1 MEKRIG
7 NRMDWYDL
15 DEVLAAADMQE
26 VARRL
31 GMEVEKR
38 GANLVAL
45 CPFHEDTRPSL
56 VLYPREAGRH
66 SHYHCFSCHEHGYA
80 VDLVKRVQGLDF
92 RPAVEWLARSLG
104 VTPRQGLVGRGV
116 MREAPREDALAF
128 AQRVFEERHDESEF
142 AKWCAARHF
151 DGDFAY
157 GFGLRCLPA
166 GSALVHALR
175 SETFGR
181 RQELIDGL
189 LSIGLLLRLRPERK
203 NDLQTSLDLSE
214 EFRDYFHDGRV
225 LIPIRGDRNRLVGF
239 AGRYR
244 PKPVS
249 EADPSSNSAAK
260 YLLTPGFRKAE
271 VLFNADRARAALH
284 TLVKAGES
292 RPMLYVVEGFL
303 DAVRLQSLGLPVVAV
318 MGSTLS
324 DSQRKGLINLVEEIN
339 LPGDTHL
346 GLRLFFDRDAA
357 GFDGANRAVRQLIG
371 HSGVEVEWVGFAAED
386 HAVSGKDPDEI
397 LALASQSSA
406 EAILEQHSLPAVGI
420 LLAASLGY
428 KDATPL
434 VSDDLWRA
442 ISHYPRERA
451 LLQTARA
458 LRALSGAAANWEQRL
473 EELAEPRPQWAT
485 ALLPLLRP
493 HLKGATG
500 QVAATV
506 PAVLSNQ
513 EARLNH
519 ARMLAEHGSRRGELP
534 CDDETWRVLDRNAQI
549 FNSLALDRLR
559 QETWRPAAACDA
571 VHLPRKLSGDEK
583 MLGDPR
589 RKVMPHP
596 ADLHLQQF
604 LMNELLTERRDFA
617 HEGPRA
623 FSDCIPAVRWYGTE
637 KEVRVTGYFSPR
649 EFDPSIDEDERG
661 PHDEATLSFAYQI
674 DMDVLEGRHKPSDQ
688 GMFRPYIECWRDY
701 MGSLDRQAKAIG
713 EHVYVLRL
721 DAKRYYDEIQRY
733 VVRDRLLAS
742 IEQALTVSGAEDFAD
757 LLQLPHHDAGLTAER
772 LVDLLCGSL
781 YEHDYRDPDDGG
793 ERHSAPVK
801 GIPQGPVISAWIGTI
816 VMFPLDAAAR
826 AFMRETGQRNPS
838 DADKPRAGYARYVDD
853 IILLADSEA
862 RLNALREAV
871 QNAASRLDL
880 TLVRK
885 GDAVAPG
892 TPEDV
897 MQQLNSGRIL
907 APSVPAW
914 EPPMI
919 GDGETGWGMSG
930 DDSSA
935 IDRQSALHL
944 LRHPSLLD
952 EPSIVHQKVHEAM
965 QAPDLRP
972 SDLGKCARAVW
983 WQVATQ
989 AAERSG
995 PITSETWP
1003 ELWRAFRQRWV
1014 EVSTGHA
1021 WAAAYGREGYDVLF
1035 AIEGLDMLMDW
1046 SPSMQKGRTKEWI
1059 KQHGRSLDSLAAA
1072 ILQKEDLLQGVSLKR
1087 NRAHIQ
1093 SRVRK
1098 VQWKALQRV
1107 PAAKAPLHVESQRSA
1122 APTLTHWLCLAA
1134 MLLNR
1139 YDANRDGQSHPLDQ
1153 LPSRFEP
1160 NDSVGPDAIK
1170 TACAYIQAPAIGGE
1184 PGVER
1189 VDAEASKIA
1198 LQFLVANTAGPPRH
1212 SRWEILRRYSD
1223 LIGNGIL
1230 QSRSIIILPPVPVAD
1245 AGMLGYVQEV
1255 DGSGVKLYAFESS
1268 RDARLPSHFVGAT
1281 MTDVGP
1287 QGVPSLAF
1295 NWKGPQEL
1303 AHGLQRF
1310 DGDQSLRI
1318 VFKSLEPANRARFA
1332 ADLFE
1337 TLHVIQQADAGEGK
1351 EWVVIMAHV
1360 AHEPVASSVKEVGAC
1375 KLYLVS
1381 VPLESANLG
1390 VSAWVRDG
1398 RGGLR
1403 SVSVPGGQYTKLW
1416 RLGCAVSDALEM
1428 GFDLPD
1434 NETSTEADEAALA
1447 HPNQIQDYVLRQQ
1460 LSKLRGT
1467 LIADAQVQGEESD
1480 GLPRTVRRSLEI
1492 LRRFDPALDPAA
1504 QVKLVLYTEAE
1515 TNSMAMRLQHK
1526 GASDLR
1532 DRLHLLPALV
1542 LQRLPLSVLEWLP
1555 LPHDV
1560 RGEPLR
1566 TDLALILALAQLIG
1580 ADHQRHSDDQ
1590 SNHREHFG
1598 SAHALHIGLALAA
1611 TGSALRGLVA
1621 SAWGAARHRDPAQLS
1636 ATLPI
1641 PPGWNS
1647 PDAGRQDPQMDY
1659 ETACKFLRDDNW
1671 AGARDATP
1679 WQWMLALLGI
1689 LDSVAPQVLDGSK
1702 ENPLHAVYEQL
1713 RLWQSAPG
1721 ESIENQQWAWPYD
1734 DLPTYKVVDWN
1745 SLMTALPS
1753 ATSYVD
1759 RRLGMVVRQIEAPA
1773 YRRHRDD
1780 SAFTDADSQQWI
1792 LAKLQ
1797 YSGLGSNGSVARVQR
1812 GRSRF
1817 ATWTEVRR
1825 RSDNELLSVHTL
1837 DDKVGRW
1844 WSIESAAE
1852 QAITN
1857 APFDVDPTALAE
1869 MPENRAD
1876 AAAVPPAQVESTA
1889 AESVSEERATRES
1902 VGDERL
1908 IAEPTVE
1915 PYQAEPDTAEPVTAE
1930 PATAAP
1936 GRSEPSVA
1944 GLPSTKPTTSAPD
1957 ITTVLGTQSA
1967 GSESVEPGI
1976 IWEASKVS
1984 QAPVGATQAAALDW
1998 DATRHAARESQRS
2011 SWSTRGEARSQSHMR
2026 VALLQWRIEESY
2038 SHPIAEVG
2046 LCGLG
2051 VPELERSNLLKE
2063 LDGDGVL
2070 ARAYE
2075 AAARGK
2081 EHGWPEGDL
2090 ASVLSWPE
2098 HRRRRF
2104 LKRALDACQALKVD
2118 LLVLPEVSVRRDTI
2132 EWLEDELS
2140 RQYPDIAVLA
2150 GTYRHFGRSIPDRVD
2165 SKEGIADIH
2174 PLMAPLT
2181 LLWRPDDALSKTLFG
2196 DDSARRTMRFVRGK
2210 KYRAVAANEV
2220 FRPDWR
2226 ALQPLFGIDQL
2237 LDQLGNIPNER
2248 VRGIVKAVWE
2258 KMPSLRYCMELVC
2271 SELFLLTSPANRGPL
2286 RKEVGAM
2293 ASRFAGFGAAE
2304 ALAMVD
2310 DDIKKLGE
2318 FLSVEQTHSVSR
2330 RTILLVPAATSRSN
2344 DYWHAGQASVL
2355 ASGTATVFCNA
2366 AKSAFSCGGS
2376 CFIGIDSAT
2385 KPNGASAGLIETL
2398 TPYHGWRKGI
2408 LSAKADGA
2416 LSEDD
2421 QAMVVVDLDPVHV
2434 VSGRPRPQLLPEPM
2448 VLVAYLPVVELLDPN
2463 ANRRNMHSA
2472 LVKDAASHFKKSSRD
2487 EDIQNALGKVGTAPK
2502 QRKTP
2507 DSLWRAF
2514 GELLKASKPRLD
2526 VSRLDVFAKHFAD
2539 DKAIRERLLAWE
2551 RDREQQP
2558 HAKNGRLSLEPAW
2571 LDFLEVDLTLQN
2583 DEELPTIKVP
2593 PWQSDGLSRSGGLGE
2608 T

>member
-1 MEKRIG
+1 
-7 NRMDWYDL
+7 MDWYDL
-15 DEVLAAADMQE
+15 DEVLAAADVPE

-80 VDLVKRVQGLDF
+80 VDLVKKVQGLEF
-92 RPAVEWLARSLG
+92 RPAVEWLARSVG
-104 VTPRQGLVGRGV
+104 VTPRPGLVGRGV
-116 MREAPREDALAF
+116 TRQAPREDALTF

-142 AKWCAARHF
+142 VEWCAARHF
-151 DGDFAY
+151 DRDFAY
-157 GFGLRCLPA
+157 DFGLRCLPA
-166 GSALVHALR
+166 GSSLVRALR
-175 SETFGR
+175 GETFGR

-189 LSIGLLLRLRPERK
+189 LSVGLLLRLRPERK
-203 NDLQTSLDLSE
+203 IDLQTSLDLSE

-225 LIPIRGDRNRLVGF
+225 LIPIRADRNRLVGF

-244 PKPVS
+244 PSPVPGGS
-249 EADPSSNSAAK
+249 ASSNVAAK

-271 VLFNADRARAALH
+271 VLFNADLARAALH

-318 MGSTLS
+318 MGSSLS
-324 DSQRKGLINLVEEIN
+324 ESQRKGLIDLVDGVN
-339 LPGDTHL
+339 LPEDTHL
-346 GLRLFFDRDAA
+346 SLRLFFDRDAA

-371 HSGVEVEWVGFAAED
+371 HSGVETMWVGFAAGD
-386 HAVSGKDPDEI
+386 HTASGKDPDEI
-397 LALASQSSA
+397 LALADQFSA
-406 EAILEQHSLPAVGI
+406 EAILKQHSLPAVGI

-434 VSDDLWRA
+434 VSDELWRA

-451 LLQTARA
+451 LLQAARA
-458 LRALSGAAANWEQRL
+458 LRALSGGAANWEQRL
-473 EELAEPRPQWAT
+473 EGLAEPRPQWAE

-493 HLKGATG
+493 HLKNASG

-506 PAVLSNQ
+506 PAVLLNQ

-534 CDDETWRVLDRNAQI
+534 CDDESWRVLDRNAQI
-549 FNSLALDRLR
+549 FNLLALDRL
-559 QETWRPAAACDA
+559 QQQTWRPAAACDA
-571 VHLPRKLSGDEK
+571 VHLPRKLSSDET

-604 LMNELLTERRDFA
+604 LMNELLTERHDFA

-637 KEVRVTGYFSPR
+637 KEIRVTGYFSAR
-649 EFDPSIDEDERG
+649 EFDPAIDEDGRG
-661 PHDEATLSFAYQI
+661 PHDEATLSFAYQV
-674 DMDVLEGRHKPSDQ
+674 DMDVLEGRHKPTDQ

-713 EHVYVLRL
+713 EHVHVLRL

-757 LLQLPHHDAGLTAER
+757 ILQLPHPDAGVTAER

-781 YEHDYRDPDDGG
+781 FEHDYRDPDDGG
-793 ERHSAPVK
+793 ERHSAHVK

-816 VMFPLDAAAR
+816 AMFPLDAAAR
-826 AFMRETGQRNPS
+826 AFMRQPSQRNPN
-838 DADKPRAGYARYVDD
+838 DVDRPRVGYARYVDD
-853 IILLADSEA
+853 IVLLADSEA

-892 TPEDV
+892 TPQDV

-919 GDGETGWGMSG
+919 GDGETGWGMNG

-952 EPSIVHQKVHEAM
+952 DPSTVHQKVHEAM

-972 SDLGKCARAVW
+972 GDLGKCARALW
-983 WQVATQ
+983 WQVAAQ
-989 AAERSG
+989 AAERSE
-995 PITSETWP
+995 PVTPETWP
-1003 ELWRAFRQRWV
+1003 RLWHVFRQWWE
-1014 EVSTGHA
+1014 EVCTGHA
-1021 WAAAYGREGYDVLF
+1021 WAALYGREGYDVLF
-1035 AIEGLDMLMDW
+1035 AVEGLDMLMDW
-1046 SPSMQKGRTKEWI
+1046 SPSMQQGRTKEWI

-1072 ILQKEDLLQGVSLKR
+1072 ILQKEDLLQGVPLKR

-1107 PAAKAPLHVESQRSA
+1107 PAAKAPLHVESQRSV

-1139 YDANRDGQSHPLDQ
+1139 YDTNRDGQSHPLDQ
-1153 LPSRFEP
+1153 LPSRFQP

-1184 PGVER
+1184 LVVER
-1189 VDAEASKIA
+1189 VDADASKIA

-1223 LIGNGIL
+1223 LVGNGII
-1230 QSRSIIILPPVPVAD
+1230 QSRSIFVLPPVPVVD
-1245 AGMLGYVQEV
+1245 AGMLAYVEGD
-1255 DGSGVKLYAFESS
+1255 DGSSVKLYAFESS
-1268 RDARLPSHFVGAT
+1268 RDARLPSHFAGAT
-1281 MTDVGP
+1281 MADVGP
-1287 QGVPSLAF
+1287 QGVPPLTF
-1295 NWKGPQEL
+1295 NWKEPQEL

-1310 DGDQSLRI
+1310 GGDQSLRI
-1318 VFKSLEPANRARFA
+1318 AFNSLEPANRARFA

-1337 TLHVIQQADAGEGK
+1337 TLHVIQQADADEGK

-1360 AHEPVASSVKEVGAC
+1360 AHEPVSGSVKEVGAC
-1375 KLYLVS
+1375 KWYLVS

-1403 SVSVPGGQYTKLW
+1403 SVSVPGGEYTRLW
-1416 RLGCAVSDALEM
+1416 RLGCAVSDALGM
-1428 GFDLPD
+1428 AFDLPD
-1434 NETSTEADEAALA
+1434 DETSAEADETALA

-1467 LIADAQVQGEESD
+1467 LIADAQVQREGPD

-1492 LRRFDPALDPAA
+1492 LRRFDPAHDPAA

-1515 TNSMAMRLQHK
+1515 THGMAMRLRHK

-1555 LPHDV
+1555 LPHDY

-1566 TDLALILALAQLIG
+1566 TDLALILALAKLIG
-1580 ADHQRHSDDQ
+1580 ADHAGNSGEQ
-1590 SNHREHFG
+1590 SNHGGDFG
-1598 SAHALHIGLALAA
+1598 SAHALHIGLSLAA

-1621 SAWGAARHRDPAQLS
+1621 TAWGAARHRDPAPLS
-1636 ATLPI
+1636 ASLPI

-1647 PDAGRQDPQMDY
+1647 PDAGRQDPQLDY

-1671 AGARDATP
+1671 AGAKEATP

-1689 LDSVAPQVLDGSK
+1689 LASVAPQVLDGSS
-1702 ENPLHAVYEQL
+1702 ENPLHVLYEQL

-1734 DLPTYKVVDWN
+1734 DLPTYNVVDWN
-1745 SLMTALPS
+1745 SLMTALPL
-1753 ATSYVD
+1753 ATAYVD
-1759 RRLGMVVRQIEAPA
+1759 RHLGLVVRQIEAPA

-1780 SAFTDADSQQWI
+1780 TAFTDADSQQWI

-1812 GRSRF
+1812 GRSRL

-1837 DDKVGRW
+1837 DDKLGRW
-1844 WSIESAAE
+1844 WSVESAAE
-1852 QAITN
+1852 QDDATL
-1857 APFDVDPTALAE
+1857 ATRTTEPLTAKTDVRFDVAPTAPAE
-1869 MPENRAD
+1869 FPENRAD
-1876 AAAVPPAQVESTA
+1876 AVAAQPAQAESTA
-1889 AESVSEERATRES
+1889 AESASEEPATPEPAD
-1902 VGDERL
+1902 DERS

-1915 PYQAEPDTAEPVTAE
+1915 PDTADPGTAEP
-1930 PATAAP
+1930 
-1936 GRSEPSVA
+1936 GVA
-1944 GLPSTKPTTSAPD
+1944 GLSTAESTTSAPV
-1957 ITTVLGTQSA
+1957 ITTVPGAEPA
-1967 GSESVEPGI
+1967 GAESMGAGI
-1976 IWEASKVS
+1976 TPEAPEASL
-1984 QAPVGATQAAALDW
+1984 APVGGTRNATLET
-1998 DATRHAARESQRS
+1998 DATRRTARECQHA
-2011 SWSTRGEARSQSHMR
+2011 SWSMRGEAKSESHMR

-2046 LCGLG
+2046 LAGMG
-2051 VPELERSNLLKE
+2051 MPALERNDLLKE
-2063 LDGDGVL
+2063 LDGDGTL
-2070 ARAYE
+2070 ARAHG
-2075 AAARGK
+2075 AAARAK
-2081 EHGWPEGDL
+2081 EHGWPEGDA
-2090 ASVLSWPE
+2090 ASVPSWPE

-2104 LKRALDACQALKVD
+2104 LKRALEACHDLKVE
-2118 LLVLPEVSVRRDTI
+2118 LLVLPEVSVRRETI
-2132 EWLEDELS
+2132 EWLEDEL
-2140 RQYPDIAVLA
+2140 RRHPNIAVLA
-2150 GTYRHFGRSIPDRVD
+2150 GTYRHFGRSIPDRLD
-2165 SKEGIADIH
+2165 SKEGITDIH

-2181 LLWRPDDALSKTLFG
+2181 LLWRPDQALAKTFFG
-2196 DDSARRTMRFVRGK
+2196 EESAHRTLRFVRGK
-2210 KYRAVAANEV
+2210 KYRAVAANEL

-2248 VRGIVKAVWE
+2248 IRPVVRAVAE

-2286 RKEVGAM
+2286 RKEAAAM
-2293 ASRFAGFGAAE
+2293 LNRFPDSAAGDARN
-2304 ALAMVD
+2304 MVD
-2310 DDIKKLGE
+2310 GDIISLGN
-2318 FLSVEQTHSVSR
+2318 FLSVDQAHGVSR

-2366 AKSAFSCGGS
+2366 SISAISCGGS

-2385 KPNGASAGLIETL
+2385 KQHGASAGLIETL

-2448 VLVAYLPVVELLDPN
+2448 VLVAYLPVVELLDPD
-2463 ANRRNMHSA
+2463 ANKRNMHSA
-2472 LVKDAASHFKKSSRD
+2472 LEKDSASHFKNSSRD
-2487 EDIQNALGKVGTAPK
+2487 EDIQNALGKVGTTPK
-2502 QRKTP
+2502 QRKP
-2507 DSLWRAF
+2507 SGSLWRAF
-2514 GELLKASKPRLD
+2514 GELVKASKPSLD
-2526 VSRLDVFAKHFAD
+2526 VSRLDTFAKHFAD
-2539 DKAIRERLLAWE
+2539 DKAMRERLTAWE

-2558 HAKNGRLSLEPAW
+2558 HAKNGPLGLEPAW

-2593 PWQSDGLSRSGGLGE
+2593 PWLSDGLS
-2608 T
+2608 

>member
-1 MEKRIG
+1 
-7 NRMDWYDL
+7 MDWYDL
-15 DEVLAAADMQE
+15 DEVLAAADVPE

-56 VLYPREAGRH
+56 VLYPRETGRH

-80 VDLVKRVQGLDF
+80 VDLVKRVQGLEF

-104 VTPRQGLVGRGV
+104 VTPRAGHVGRHV
-116 MREAPREDALAF
+116 TKEAPREEALTF
-128 AQRVFEERHDESEF
+128 AQRVFDERHDESKFVE
-142 AKWCAARHF
+142 WCVARHL
-151 DGDFAY
+151 DRDVAY
-157 GFGLRCLPA
+157 DFGLRCLSV
-166 GSALVHALR
+166 GSPLVRALR
-175 SETFGR
+175 DETFGH

-189 LSIGLLLRLRPERK
+189 LSVGLLLRLRPERK
-203 NDLQTSLDLSE
+203 IDFQTSLDLSE

-225 LIPIRGDRNRLVGF
+225 LIPIRTDRNRLVGF

-244 PKPVS
+244 PNPVAAGS
-249 EADPSSNSAAK
+249 VSSNVAAK

-292 RPMLYVVEGFL
+292 QPMLYVVEGFL
-303 DAVRLQSLGLPVVAV
+303 DAVRLQSLGLPVIAV
-318 MGSTLS
+318 MGSSLS
-324 DSQRKGLINLVEEIN
+324 ESQRKGLIDLVEGIN
-339 LPGDTHL
+339 LPAHTHL
-346 GLRLFFDRDAA
+346 RLRIFFDRDSA
-357 GFDGANRAVRQLIG
+357 GFDGANRAIRQLIG
-371 HSGVEVEWVGFAAED
+371 HSGLEAQWVGFAAGD
-386 HAVSGKDPDEI
+386 NIVAGKDPDEI
-397 LALASQSSA
+397 LASADLSSA
-406 EAILEQHSLPAVGI
+406 EALLDQHSLPAVGI

-451 LLQTARA
+451 LLQAART

-473 EELAEPRPQWAT
+473 QELPEPRPQWAD

-493 HLKGATG
+493 HLKSASG
-500 QVAATV
+500 QIAATV

-559 QETWRPAAACDA
+559 RETWRPAAPCDA

-604 LMNELLTERRDFA
+604 LMNELLTERHDFA

-637 KEVRVTGYFSPR
+637 KEVRVTGYFSAD
-649 EFDPSIDEDERG
+649 EFDPAIDDDERG
-661 PHDEATLSFAYQI
+661 PHDEATLSFAYQV
-674 DMDVLEGRHKPSDQ
+674 DMDVLEGRHKPTDQ

-713 EHVYVLRL
+713 EHVHVLRL

-742 IEQALTVSGAEDFAD
+742 IEQALFVSGAEDFAG
-757 LLQLPHHDAGLTAER
+757 LLQIPHPDARVTAER
-772 LVDLLCGSL
+772 LVDLLCDSL
-781 YEHDYRDPDDGG
+781 FEHDYRDPDGG
-793 ERHSAPVK
+793 AERRSTHVK

-816 VMFPLDAAAR
+816 AMFPLDAAAR
-826 AFMRETGQRNPS
+826 AFIRQPSQRNPN
-838 DADKPRAGYARYVDD
+838 DVDKPRVGYARYVDD
-853 IILLADSEA
+853 IVLLADSEA

-892 TPEDV
+892 TPQDV
-897 MQQLNSGRIL
+897 MLQLNSGRIL

-952 EPSIVHQKVHEAM
+952 EPSTVHQKVREAM

-972 SDLGKCARAVW
+972 GDLGKCARALW
-983 WQVATQ
+983 WQVAAQ
-989 AAERSG
+989 AAECPG
-995 PITSETWP
+995 PVTPETWP
-1003 ELWRAFRQRWV
+1003 RLWYAFSQRWA
-1014 EVSTGHA
+1014 EVCAGHA

-1035 AIEGLDMLMDW
+1035 AVEGLDMLMDW

-1059 KQHGRSLDSLAAA
+1059 KRHGRSLDFLAAA
-1072 ILQKEDLLQGVSLKR
+1072 ILQTEDALQGVLLKR
-1087 NRAHIQ
+1087 NRAHIE

-1098 VQWKALQRV
+1098 MQWKALQRV
-1107 PAAKAPLHVESQRSA
+1107 PSAKAPLHVESQRSV
-1122 APTLTHWLCLAA
+1122 APTLTQWLCLAA
-1134 MLLNR
+1134 ILLNR
-1139 YDANRDGQSHPLDQ
+1139 YDTNRDGESHPLDQ
-1153 LPSRFEP
+1153 LPSRFDP
-1160 NDSVGPDAIK
+1160 NDNVGPEAIK
-1170 TACAYIQAPAIGGE
+1170 TACAYIQAPAIGRKPVAE
-1184 PGVER
+1184 PF
-1189 VDAEASKIA
+1189 DAEASKIA
-1198 LQFLVANTAGPPRH
+1198 LQFLVANTAGPPRY

-1223 LIGNGIL
+1223 LIGNG
-1230 QSRSIIILPPVPVAD
+1230 SIESHSMSILPPVPVVG
-1245 AGMLGYVQEV
+1245 AGMLAYVEQR

-1268 RDARLPSHFVGAT
+1268 RDVQLPPRFAGAT
-1281 MTDVGP
+1281 MDED
-1287 QGVPSLAF
+1287 
-1295 NWKGPQEL
+1295 GPQEVSPL
-1303 AHGLQRF
+1303 TYSWNSPQELTHGLLRF
-1310 DGDQSLRI
+1310 DGNQSIRI
-1318 VFKSLEPANRARFA
+1318 VFNSIQPANRARFA

-1337 TLHVIQQADAGEGK
+1337 TLHVIQQADADEGK

-1360 AHEPVASSVKEVGAC
+1360 AHEPTAGSVSEVGAC
-1375 KLYLVS
+1375 RWYLVS
-1381 VPLESANLG
+1381 FPLESANLG

-1403 SVSVPGGQYTKLW
+1403 SVSVPGGEHTKLW

-1434 NETSTEADEAALA
+1434 DETSVEADEVALA

-1467 LIADAQVQGEESD
+1467 LIADAQIQSEGQG
-1480 GLPRTVRRSLEI
+1480 GLPKTVSRSLEI
-1492 LRRFDPALDPAA
+1492 LRRFDPTLDPAA
-1504 QVKLVLYTEAE
+1504 QVRLVFYTEAE
-1515 TNSMAMRLQHK
+1515 THSMAMRLQYK

-1532 DRLHLLPALV
+1532 DRLHLLPALI
-1542 LQRLPLSVLEWLP
+1542 LQRLPLSVLEWMP
-1555 LPHDV
+1555 LPHDL
-1560 RGEPLR
+1560 RRKSLR
-1566 TDLALILALAQLIG
+1566 TDFALIFALAELMG
-1580 ADHQRHSDDQ
+1580 AVHTGDFGARSKHAGDV
-1590 SNHREHFG
+1590 G

-1611 TGSALRGLVA
+1611 TGAALRGLVA
-1621 SAWGAARHRDPAQLS
+1621 SAWGAARYRDPAPLPAS
-1636 ATLPI
+1636 LPI
-1641 PPGWNS
+1641 PPSWNS
-1647 PDAGRQDPQMDY
+1647 PDAGRQDPQLDY
-1659 ETACKFLRDDNW
+1659 EAACKFLRDDNW
-1671 AGARDATP
+1671 AESKDATP

-1689 LDSVAPQVLDGSK
+1689 LDSVAPQMLDGSA

-1713 RLWQSAPG
+1713 RQWQSAPS

-1734 DLPTYKVVDWN
+1734 DLPVYSVVDWN
-1745 SLMTALPS
+1745 SLVRILPP
-1753 ATSYVD
+1753 AIAYVD
-1759 RRLGMVVRQIEAPA
+1759 QHLGLVVRQIEAPA

-1792 LAKLQ
+1792 LAKMQ
-1797 YSGLGSNGSVARVQR
+1797 YSGLGSNGSVARVQQ
-1812 GRSRF
+1812 GRSRL

-1825 RSDNELLSVHTL
+1825 RADNELLSVHTL
-1837 DDKVGRW
+1837 DDKLGRW
-1844 WSIESAAE
+1844 WSVEGAVGRDEVTS
-1852 QAITN
+1852 
-1857 APFDVDPTALAE
+1857 
-1869 MPENRAD
+1869 PENRAAIV
-1876 AAAVPPAQVESTA
+1876 AAQTDREESTA
-1889 AESVSEERATRES
+1889 AESVSEELATPES
-1902 VGDERL
+1902 VDDERH
-1908 IAEPTVE
+1908 IAEPIIGPDSAAPDAAELPSAESTTSAPVIATV
-1915 PYQAEPDTAEPVTAE
+1915 PQAEPVGAESVAVGIIP
-1930 PATAAP
+1930 
-1936 GRSEPSVA
+1936 EPSVA
-1944 GLPSTKPTTSAPD
+1944 
-1957 ITTVLGTQSA
+1957 
-1967 GSESVEPGI
+1967 
-1976 IWEASKVS
+1976 SKVS
-1984 QAPVGATQAAALDW
+1984 VEETGTAT
-1998 DATRHAARESQRS
+1998 ATFDKDEIRRKARESQHA
-2011 SWSTRGEARSQSHMR
+2011 SWLMRGRAKSQSHMR

-2046 LCGLG
+2046 LCGMG
-2051 VPELERSNLLKE
+2051 MPELERIDLLKE
-2063 LDGDGVL
+2063 LDADSPL
-2070 ARAYE
+2070 ARAHG
-2075 AAARGK
+2075 AAVRGK
-2081 EHGWPEGDL
+2081 EHSWPRGE
-2090 ASVLSWPE
+2090 ATSVLSWPE

-2104 LKRALDACQALKVD
+2104 LKRALEACHDLRVE
-2118 LLVLPEVSVRRDTI
+2118 LLVLPEVSVRRETI
-2132 EWLEDELS
+2132 EWLEEEL
-2140 RQYPDIAVLA
+2140 RRHPDIAVLA
-2150 GTYRHFGRSIPDRVD
+2150 GTYRHFGRSVSDRLD
-2165 SKEGIADIH
+2165 SKSGITEIH

-2181 LLWRPDDALSKTLFG
+2181 LLWRPDEVLSKTFFG
-2196 DDSARRTMRFVRGK
+2196 EDSAHRTLRFVRGK

-2220 FRPDWR
+2220 FRPDWQ

-2237 LDQLGNIPNER
+2237 LDHLGDIPNER
-2248 VRGIVKAVWE
+2248 IRPVIRAIAE

-2271 SELFLLTSPANRGPL
+2271 SELFLLTSPANREPL
-2286 RKEVGAM
+2286 RQEVAAM
-2293 ASRFAGFGAAE
+2293 LNRFPHAASADAKKI
-2304 ALAMVD
+2304 VD
-2310 DDIKKLGE
+2310 DDVISLGDS
-2318 FLSVEQTHSVSR
+2318 LSVAQAHGVPR

-2366 AKSAFSCGGS
+2366 AKSTFSCGGS

-2385 KPNGASAGLIETL
+2385 KPHGASPGLIEAL

-2408 LSAKADGA
+2408 LSAKADGV

-2448 VLVAYLPVVELLDPN
+2448 VLVAYLPVVELLDAE
-2463 ANRRNMHSA
+2463 ANKKNMHSA
-2472 LVKDAASHFKKSSRD
+2472 LKRDSALHFKKSSRD
-2487 EDIQNALGKVGTAPK
+2487 QDIQNALGKVGTTPEE
-2502 QRKTP
+2502 RKSS
-2507 DSLWRAF
+2507 DSLWLAF
-2514 GELLKASKPRLD
+2514 GELLNASKPSLD
-2526 VSRLDVFAKHFAD
+2526 ASRLDAFVKHFVD
-2539 DKAIRERLLAWE
+2539 DKAMRERLLAWE
-2551 RDREQQP
+2551 RDRQQQP
-2558 HAKNGRLSLEPAW
+2558 HAKNGPLGLEPAW
-2571 LDFLEVDLTLQN
+2571 LDFLEVDLTLHS
-2583 DEELPTIKVP
+2583 DEELPTVKVP
-2593 PWQSDGLSRSGGLGE
+2593 PWRSDGLSENDGPGD
-2608 T
+2608 